1 MKDIEVLEAQERALL
16 AQQEAA
22 TYRAAIARIDRELL
36 DPQDLREWLW
46 MHQVVVWAG
55 VPCAMFLL
63 GIIILWGVLR

>member
-1 MKDIEVLEAQERALL
+1 MKDIEALEMQERVLL

-46 MHQVVVWAG
+46 LHRLVVWAG
-55 VPCAMFLL
+55 VPCAVFLL
-63 GIIILWGVLR
+63 GIIVWGVIR